1 MREKAKP
8 FNVKVAVRVRPI
20 LAHDRDPRPVVRVDR
35 ESTKP
40 SVTVVDPDK
49 EFPGLKQNI
58 DYLRVDYIR
67 ERSYEFDYVYG
78 PTQPTDTVFQEA
90 VEPLIGPV
98 LDGQNVTIFAYGQ
111 TGSGKTFTITGGSE
125 RYEDRGIIPRA
136 LSMIF
141 QAFRERSDCSWS
153 AHVSYMEIYN
163 EQGFD
168 LLNESSGAKALQDLP
183 RVRMMEDEHGPRRR
197 PVVQRRLHAIDAT
210 RIHQTRS

>member
-20 LAHDRDPRPVVRVDR
+20 LPHDRDPRPVVRVDR
-35 ESTKP
+35 ESAKP

-67 ERSYEFDYVYG
+67 ERSYEFDHVYG

-111 TGSGKTFTITGGSE
+111 TGSGKTHTMLGH
-125 RYEDRGIIPRA
+125 RGCLLYTSPSPR
-136 LSMIF
+136 
-141 QAFRERSDCSWS
+141 
-153 AHVSYMEIYN
+153 
-163 EQGFD
+163 
-168 LLNESSGAKALQDLP
+168 
-183 RVRMMEDEHGPRRR
+183 
-197 PVVQRRLHAIDAT
+197 DAT
-210 RIHQTRS
+210 LSRMPSSA

>member
-35 ESTKP
+35 ESAKP

-78 PTQPTDTVFQEA
+78 PTQPTDTVF
-90 VEPLIGPV
+90 
-98 LDGQNVTIFAYGQ
+98 T
-111 TGSGKTFTITGGSE
+111 
-125 RYEDRGIIPRA
+125 
-136 LSMIF
+136 
-141 QAFRERSDCSWS
+141 
-153 AHVSYMEIYN
+153 
-163 EQGFD
+163 
-168 LLNESSGAKALQDLP
+168 
-183 RVRMMEDEHGPRRR
+183 RR
-197 PVVQRRLHAIDAT
+197 
-210 RIHQTRS
+210 